1 MIPCQLVIY
10 TFNDC
15 CLIDPEKLGER
26 GKKINLITQRL
37 TRQTRFLSLV
47 WMTKSIHLAHQKIN
61 YLLTSFFVAGVQI
74 PPVDAIDLML
84 LLENLAGPAD

>member
-47 WMTKSIHLAHQKIN
+47 WMTKSIHLAHQQIN
-61 YLLTSFFVAGVQI
+61 YLLTSFFVAI